1 MGVIVEKQP
10 LLTLPVA
17 STALEADPEFIHPGG
32 SAELRIEFARNGVIV
47 RSGLRFNRV
56 RAFRF
61 RSEGHCTSWHVQ
73 GTYDTLVE
81 VQPSPWVAELVE
93 AEPSETWGRWKIRHF
108 LIYLDGAGAYE
119 VAAEDVEW
127 LPQEVAS

>member
-1 MGVIVEKQP
+1 M
-10 LLTLPVA
+10 
-17 STALEADPEFIHPGG
+17 HPGG
-32 SAELRIEFARNGVIV
+32 SAELRIEFDRNGLIV
-47 RSGLRFNRV
+47 RSGLRFMRV

-61 RSEGHCTSWHVQ
+61 RAEGHCTRWHVE

-81 VQPSPWVAELVE
+81 VEQSDWVGELLA

-127 LPQEVAS
+127 LPEEAAS